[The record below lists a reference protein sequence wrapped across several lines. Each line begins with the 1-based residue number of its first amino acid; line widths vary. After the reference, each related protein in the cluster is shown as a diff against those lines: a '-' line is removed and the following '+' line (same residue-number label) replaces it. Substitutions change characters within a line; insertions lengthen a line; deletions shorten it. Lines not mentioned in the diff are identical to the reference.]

1 MRTKRMTAV
10 WSPVPRGPCYPS
22 FACVTPSSR
31 EAKRPSAARGS
42 MEFVALLFAVLAAVA
57 LALYVF
63 VESETRGL
71 VALLFAIAI
80 IAMSLTIDGA
90 SRTAAILVWSVA
102 ASAVP
107 LLFSVHLYLR
117 LSREERGARR
127 IRPQGLIST
136 VAVASL
142 AVVLLKSTS
151 LTPRRALDDARV
163 ASTLLDLFGVPMML
177 MGAALLATFVVGLLA
192 TRRQV

>member
-1 MRTKRMTAV
+1 
-10 WSPVPRGPCYPS
+10 
-22 FACVTPSSR
+22 
-31 EAKRPSAARGS
+31 
-42 MEFVALLFAVLAAVA
+42 MELVALLFAVLAVVA

-71 VALLFAIAI
+71 IALLFAIALV
-80 IAMSLTIDGA
+80 AMALTVDQA
-90 SRTAAILVWSVA
+90 SRTASILVWSIG

-127 IRPQGLIST
+127 IRPQGVVSM
-136 VAVASL
+136 L
-142 AVVLLKSTS
+142 AVIAFCVALVRAVPIS
-151 LTPRRALDDARV
+151 PRASLDDANV
-163 ASTLLDLFGVPMML
+163 ATTLLKAFDVPVMLF
-177 MGAALLATFVVGLLA
+177 GAALLATFVVGLLA